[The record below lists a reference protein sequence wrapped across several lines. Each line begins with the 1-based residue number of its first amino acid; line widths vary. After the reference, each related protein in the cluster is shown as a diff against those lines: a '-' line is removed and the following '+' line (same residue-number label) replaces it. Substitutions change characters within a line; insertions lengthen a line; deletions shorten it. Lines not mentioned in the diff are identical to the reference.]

1 MKLLNIYDFNLEDSV
16 FLDNYLPVS
25 YKFSFLQINIKGKIV
40 VSNCDFI
47 QNIGEDYFLDKYFME
62 INL

>member
-25 YKFSFLQINIKGKIV
+25 YKFSFL
-40 VSNCDFI
+40 
-47 QNIGEDYFLDKYFME
+47 
-62 INL
+62 